1 MKKQIALLIALVVA
15 ATSVLTAGPVEL
27 EPKATAPPTTT
38 ADDQWHFNIGTA
50 RLDAF
55 CFGRHRAA
63 WFHLECE
70 HRFRSMILTHF
81 AGIGPFSADA
91 RKGRFGVYADIVYL
105 SLSEGI
111 YGDGLVKKANLTLD
125 TYIADGEVYYRV
137 LEGPNGWL
145 DARAG
150 GRYYNS
156 FSRLGLTSNDNK
168 INQAAAA
175 FVTAANGD
183 LRDLL
188 ERLIHGALDP
198 NRPSIPFPPL
208 GEEEKFKLL
217 RLIVEARRNPVGTQQ
232 RIAGILRKELNSG
245 IGLTEYWADP
255 YIGFG
260 GRYKLTKA
268 FYLTGKADVGGFGVG
283 SISLCKPT
291 VVSATRL
298 PRTSMPNLASGACIT
313 ITIATVTCIKFG
325 PTGLKSR
332 SVSSFRDSLGD

>member
-27 EPKATAPPTTT
+27 EPKAMAPPTTT
-38 ADDQWHFNIGTA
+38 ADDQWHFNIALPAWMPFLSGDIGLHGFTSNVNV
-50 RLDAF
+50 D
-55 CFGRHRAA
+55 FGQ
-63 WFHLECE
+63 
-70 HRFRSMILTHF
+70 ILTHT

-91 RKGRFGVYADIVYL
+91 RKGRFGVHADIVYL

-145 DARAG
+145 DLRAG

-156 FSRLGLTSNDNK
+156 FARLGLTSADNK

-232 RIAGILRKELNSG
+232 RIARILKTS
-245 IGLTEYWADP
+245 
-255 YIGFG
+255 
-260 GRYKLTKA
+260 
-268 FYLTGKADVGGFGVG
+268 
-283 SISLCKPT
+283 SIA
-291 VVSATRL
+291 V
-298 PRTSMPNLASGACIT
+298 
-313 ITIATVTCIKFG
+313 
-325 PTGLKSR
+325 R
-332 SVSSFRDSLGD
+332 SNRILG

>member
-1 MKKQIALLIALVVA
+1 ML
-15 ATSVLTAGPVEL
+15 
-27 EPKATAPPTTT
+27 
-38 ADDQWHFNIGTA
+38 
-50 RLDAF
+50 
-55 CFGRHRAA
+55 
-63 WFHLECE
+63 
-70 HRFRSMILTHF
+70 
-81 AGIGPFSADA
+81 
-91 RKGRFGVYADIVYL
+91 
-105 SLSEGI
+105 
-111 YGDGLVKKANLTLD
+111 
-125 TYIADGEVYYRV
+125 
-137 LEGPNGWL
+137 
-145 DARAG
+145 RAG

-198 NRPSIPFPPL
+198 NRPTIPFPPL
-208 GEEEKFKLL
+208 GEEEKFKLV

-232 RIAGILRKELNSG
+232 RIAGILRKELNRG

-283 SISLCKPT
+283 SDLT
-291 VVSATRL
+291 VQAYGGLGYQAT
-298 PRTSMPNLASGACIT
+298 PNAYAELGFRACIT

>member
-1 MKKQIALLIALVVA
+1 MVMGWL
-15 ATSVLTAGPVEL
+15 
-27 EPKATAPPTTT
+27 
-38 ADDQWHFNIGTA
+38 
-50 RLDAF
+50 
-55 CFGRHRAA
+55 
-63 WFHLECE
+63 
-70 HRFRSMILTHF
+70 
-81 AGIGPFSADA
+81 
-91 RKGRFGVYADIVYL
+91 
-105 SLSEGI
+105 
-111 YGDGLVKKANLTLD
+111 KKANLTLD

-145 DARAG
+145 DLRAG

-156 FSRLGLTSNDNK
+156 FTRLGLTSNDNK

-208 GEEEKFKLL
+208 GEEEKFKLVK
-217 RLIVEARRNPVGTQQ
+217 LIVEARRNPVGTQQ
-232 RIAGILRKELNSG
+232 RIAGILRKELNRG

-283 SISLCKPT
+283 SDLT
-291 VVSATRL
+291 VQAYGGLGYQAT
-298 PRTSMPNLASGACIT
+298 PNAYAELGFRGLYYNYDSDGYLYKVWTYGPQIT
-313 ITIATVTCIKFG
+313 VGVQF
-325 PTGLKSR
+325 
-332 SVSSFRDSLGD
+332 